1 MIVIYKLYI
10 IIKIGFYK
18 SLFEVSN
25 YDKLREH
32 YYDVLGDIIKND
44 KNLDILKTLRTY
56 LKDNCNLINTSK
68 EIFIHRNTLIY
79 RLN

>member
-1 MIVIYKLYI
+1 MIL
-10 IIKIGFYK
+10 
-18 SLFEVSN
+18 L
-25 YDKLREH
+25 DKKCINIFREH
-32 YYDVLGDIIKND
+32 YYDVSGDIIKND

-56 LKDNCNLINTSK
+56 SKDNCNLINTSK